1 VPSFETSAST
11 ASEDAVTLTGACSCH
26 GEARHAFQ
34 IERLAA
40 NDLFDACSSTA
51 DAYSELKRL
60 AAIYLRRERSD
71 HTLQVTALVHEAY
84 LRLAGQ
90 PADHWQDRAH
100 FLAGAARVMRRILT
114 DHARRHRALKRGA
127 GRENLRYDDFL
138 LTDESGRHPMHHLDE
153 ALIRL
158 TAFAPRQAQV
168 VELRFFGGMT
178 EDEIATHLGVCSRTI
193 KRDWTIAK
201 AWLHAELAP

>member
-1 VPSFETSAST
+1 MRRTQCPG
-11 ASEDAVTLTGACSCH
+11 EDVALLTGACSCH

-34 IERLAA
+34 TAKLAA
-40 NDLFDACSSTA
+40 NDHFDTCCSTA
-51 DAYSELKRL
+51 DSYSELKRL

-84 LRLAGQ
+84 LGLAGQ
-90 PADHWQDRAH
+90 PADRWQDRVH

-127 GRENLRYDDFL
+127 GRENLRYDDFPL
-138 LTDESGRHPMHHLDE
+138 ADNRGRHPMCHLDE